1 MNSAVRPVNSAWT
14 VWTVFFVHCTVNS
27 CDVTVHA
34 LGGKKKKKVWKRKR
48 GFGNAD
54 PNPHLIS
61 RTIHNH
67 IKVYSQEYLDHSK
80 LNYDYQT

>member
-1 MNSAVRPVNSAWT
+1 MMLLFMHWE
-14 VWTVFFVHCTVNS
+14 
-27 CDVTVHA
+27 
-34 LGGKKKKKVWKRKR
+34 KKKKKGLKRKH

-61 RTIHNH
+61 RRTIHNH